1 MNPQDFHK
9 NSPGRVLR
17 TPGGYWAFV
26 PHPLPHAFSWTP
38 ELVTVLSEADRAL
51 GELAGLGRSLPNPH
65 LLIRPLV
72 RREAVLSSRIEG
84 TQASLSDL
92 YAYEAAQLPLFEP
105 PSDVREVYN
114 YVQAL
119 EYGLERLKT
128 LPLSLR
134 LVREIHALLMKE
146 VRGGHQT
153 PGEFR
158 RSQNWVGPAGCTLNE
173 ATFVPPPPAE
183 MHKALDDFER
193 FLYAP
198 SQLPPLVRLG
208 LIHYQ
213 FETIHPFLD
222 GNGRIG
228 RLLITL
234 LLCVWDLMPEPL
246 LYMSAYFEAY
256 RQTYYDLLLA
266 VSKNGAWHDWLIFF
280 LRGVAV
286 QARDGVIRSE
296 RLQDL
301 REQYRQ
307 QVQVK
312 RAAARLL
319 QAVDLLFARPVVTV
333 RDVGTALGVNFS
345 TAQRYVNQLEEAG
358 LLREITGQ
366 PRNRVYRA
374 DEILRMLEEPGP

>member
-1 MNPQDFHK
+1 MNPQDFRE

-17 TPGGYWAFV
+17 TSAGYWAFV
-26 PHPLPHAFSWTP
+26 PNPLPPALSWTP
-38 ELVTVLSEADRAL
+38 ELVTLLSEADRAL

-65 LLIRPLV
+65 LLIHPLV

>member
-1 MNPQDFHK
+1 MNPQDFHAGA
-9 NSPGRVLR
+9 PGRVLR
-17 TPGGYWAFV
+17 TPAGYWAFV
-26 PHPLPHAFSWTP
+26 PDPLPPTFSWTP

-51 GELAGLGRSLPNPH
+51 GELSGLGRSLPNPH

-92 YAYEAAQLPLFEP
+92 YAYEAAKLPLFEP

-114 YVQAL
+114 YVRAL
-119 EYGLERLKT
+119 EYGLERLRT

-134 LVREIHALLMKE
+134 LIREIHAQLME
-146 VRGGHQT
+146 GGHGEHRT

-158 RSQNWVGPAGCTLNE
+158 RSQNWVGPPGCTLNE
-173 ATFVPPPPAE
+173 ATFVPPPVAE
-183 MHKALDDFER
+183 MHEALDAFER

-198 SQLPPLVRLG
+198 SPLPPLVRLG

-213 FETIHPFLD
+213 FEAIHPFLD

-234 LLCVWDLMPEPL
+234 LLCAWRLMPEPL

-266 VSKNGAWHDWLIFF
+266 MSRDGVWQDWLIFF

-286 QARDGVIRSE
+286 QARDGVTRSE

-307 QVQVK
+307 QVQAE

-333 RDVGTALGVNFS
+333 RDVEKTLGVNFS
-345 TAQRYVNQLEEAG
+345 TAQRYVNRLEEAG

-366 PRNRVYRA
+366 TRNRVYCA
-374 DEILRMLEEPGP
+374 DEILHMLEEPEP